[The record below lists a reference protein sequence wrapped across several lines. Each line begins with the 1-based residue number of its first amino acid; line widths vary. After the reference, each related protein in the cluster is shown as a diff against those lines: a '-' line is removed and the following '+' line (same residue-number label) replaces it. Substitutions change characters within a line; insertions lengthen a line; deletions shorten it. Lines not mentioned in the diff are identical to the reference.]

1 MFSWP
6 SKRKLDP
13 KPRSPVAKVQKTI
26 HPPLSSVFD
35 EDNWEDASG
44 PFQSQED
51 SDLELALRLSQAR
64 IFILFSVADPLHFG
78 VDPDPRIHASD

>member
-13 KPRSPVAKVQKTI
+13 KPRSPAKVQKTV

-35 EDNWEDASG
+35 DDNWEDASG

-51 SDLELALRLSQAR
+51 RDLELALRLSQAR
-64 IFILFSVADPLHFG
+64 IFILSSDADP
-78 VDPDPRIHASD
+78 

>member
-13 KPRSPVAKVQKTI
+13 KPRSPAKVQRTI

-35 EDNWEDASG
+35 EDNWEDVG

-51 SDLELALRLSQAR
+51 RDLELALRLSQAR
-64 IFILFSVADPLHFG
+64 TFILFIPPFLLC
-78 VDPDPRIHASD
+78 